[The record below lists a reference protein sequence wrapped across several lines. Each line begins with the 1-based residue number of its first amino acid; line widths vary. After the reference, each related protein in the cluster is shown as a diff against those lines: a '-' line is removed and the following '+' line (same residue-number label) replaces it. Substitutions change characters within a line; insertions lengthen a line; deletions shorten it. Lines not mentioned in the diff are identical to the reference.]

1 MKHDVW
7 VSPRQK
13 VKIMSQSIINDLLEQ
28 RRAAL
33 TDYCLGHFGESV
45 GRFKI
50 IRNAEHLNELL
61 RLDSLDTQKVPGALG
76 AEAISCAQKFINA
89 AYRKLE
95 PGYSKT
101 EFPEEDLKRWKL
113 LSNYSGWSASMS
125 LLVQPE
131 NFMTPF
137 ARPRTT
143 RLFQTLI
150 TDLNQTRLSSDSV
163 LIALRNYL
171 KSFEEVCNLEVI
183 SAFLHG
189 TTAVDGRYFF
199 VGRERVAPYRYFW
212 REARIE
218 LTPTCT
224 DVNPAA
230 WNEWEM
236 VDVGATGTVLDMRPV
251 FWNGRPC
258 LIWAELSDKLGDKG
272 KDGYVPYKVNINI
285 AFKSQNGDWSPA
297 TNLQSIVDP
306 DDPPA
311 AGSRLIATVRVTPSQ
326 PNGVLGVLFFN
337 GVVAQT
343 PVVRDALFR
352 YVPTYE
358 DGWLIMLEQ
367 RFDSVLTVQ
376 HSLTEQTRP
385 KIVTTIPT
393 PGTLTDFYELDAFV
407 LTHSTGDIL
416 AVRGICKANGA
427 GLDGCAVFD
436 LTLLST
442 PAAEDPKQTTGEH
455 PIAGGWAS
463 DWLIYKR
470 GSGGFV
476 SPMTFSFGAT
486 TASATYGRKNFVLTM
501 TAIVGFDPAVLEKNR
516 YDAAQ
521 FLAFNKPG
529 TLARIRLNSLF
540 GPHLVGLA
548 NVSVDAVLDWT
559 TQFLPEPTSE
569 AGPVSEPNGAFN
581 GANGLYFWE
590 LFFHLIH
597 LVAIRFRDENRYRE
611 AEVWWRRIFDPQA
624 IEQLSD
630 PGQPSDKP
638 YYWRCRPLVSP
649 GHAGAECLVEDDPYA
664 ISYAA
669 PKHFQIL
676 TFMEYVKNLVEEGDW
691 YYRQQTRDSLVLA
704 KECYV
709 QAQNLMGDPPSSRSV
724 TDWQTQTL
732 GALIDK
738 SGARP
743 TLEAFERTHVYSLA
757 DVPPSAD
764 FSPVMGLLATS
775 PFKLPTNERL
785 LTLFQLLGQ
794 RLYNLRHWLTIDGK
808 PLELPVYEPPGDPAQ
823 LLLNLAAGSSAGPQ
837 RMGGRPVI
845 NGYSWR
851 VTSEFALRSA
861 QELQS
866 LGSEMLRFMEQRDTA
881 QQVELQQRHLVEQ
894 AEWTKAIQEK
904 SLAQMNATLAALRQS
919 HAAVKQRADEYAAWF
934 DENVTAEEYKVMD
947 DLHAAKELNQSSVAV
962 QAAAGGISVIPK
974 VFGVANGNAFPEGV
988 LHAIA
993 QGLQIAS
1000 LGKQADA
1007 EKRGVTEGYRL
1018 RRREWG
1024 LQRNLALAELQALDE
1039 QINAQV
1045 IAVDAAR
1052 TSLQLVL
1059 QTNLQSMAVYDF
1071 LQKRTAHSQLYD
1083 WLLAQLKA
1091 LYYQAYDATYSLCIS
1106 AQASRIAQTG
1116 DYDSQSP
1123 LPQAWSEKH
1132 HGLVAGQQL
1141 IGFLMR
1147 EQRNHLQGFERS
1159 IERIKTISLRQL
1171 FDDAV
1176 EPQAAAPNWAQALE
1190 QLQNGGRLAFS
1201 VSELNFNR
1209 DHPGEYC
1216 RLIRSVEVD
1225 CPALLG
1231 PYENV
1236 RATLTQIG
1244 SRTVVRPVPRAVEYL
1259 HEPDSTTPP
1268 ADVLFNTRSGQ
1279 QIGISSGVADDGR
1292 VMEDQDA
1299 GLLRAFECSGA
1310 VSSWEIHF
1318 PWCREPAQSAVL
1330 ASITDLI
1337 VTLRYTARAGEP
1349 TFTLA
1354 VENLVTEAKANALQ
1368 RNAERS
1374 HHHA

>member
-1 MKHDVW
+1 
-7 VSPRQK
+7 
-13 VKIMSQSIINDLLEQ
+13 
-28 RRAAL
+28 
-33 TDYCLGHFGESV
+33 
-45 GRFKI
+45 
-50 IRNAEHLNELL
+50 
-61 RLDSLDTQKVPGALG
+61 
-76 AEAISCAQKFINA
+76 
-89 AYRKLE
+89 
-95 PGYSKT
+95 
-101 EFPEEDLKRWKL
+101 
-113 LSNYSGWSASMS
+113 
-125 LLVQPE
+125 
-131 NFMTPF
+131 MTPF

-143 RLFQTLI
+143 RLFQTLM

-183 SAFLHG
+183 SAFLNG
-189 TTAVDGRYFF
+189 STAVDGRYFF

-236 VDVGATGTVLDMRPV
+236 VDAGATGTVLDMRPV

-258 LIWAELSDKLGDKG
+258 LVWAELSEKLGDKG

-297 TNLQSIVDP
+297 TNLQSIGDLDAP
-306 DDPPA
+306 PPA
-311 AGSRLIATVRVTPSQ
+311 ESRLIATVRVTPSQ

-337 GVVAQT
+337 GAVAQT
-343 PVVRDALFR
+343 PVVRDTLFR
-352 YVPTYE
+352 SVPTYE
-358 DGWLIMLEQ
+358 EGWLEMLEQ

-385 KIVTTIPT
+385 KMVTTVQT
-393 PGTLTDFYELDAFV
+393 PGTLTEFYELDAFM

-416 AVRGICKANGA
+416 FVRGICRPNSTGGVATV
-427 GLDGCAVFD
+427 DFD
-436 LTLLST
+436 LTLTSQ
-442 PAAEDPKQTTGEH
+442 PSVGDPKETSGAYSTD
-455 PIAGGWAS
+455 GGWAT
-463 DWLIYKR
+463 DWLTYTR
-470 GSGGFV
+470 GSGGFT
-476 SPMTFSFGAT
+476 SPITFTFGAT
-486 TASATYGRKNFVLTM
+486 TASATYGRKQFVLTM

-516 YDAAQ
+516 HDAAQ
-521 FLAFNKPG
+521 FLAFNTPG
-529 TLARIRLNSLF
+529 TLARVRLNSLF
-540 GPHLVGLA
+540 GPRLVGLA
-548 NVSVDAVLDWT
+548 NISVDAVLDWT
-559 TQFLPEPTSE
+559 TQFLPEPISE

-611 AEVWWRRIFDPQA
+611 AEAWWRRVFDPQA
-624 IEQLSD
+624 IAQASD
-630 PGQPSDKP
+630 TPQPSDP
-638 YYWRCRPLVSP
+638 RDYWRCRPLVSP
-649 GHAGAECLVEDDPYA
+649 GNAGPECLVEEDPYA

-676 TFMEYVKNLVEEGDW
+676 TFLEYVKNLVEEGDW

-738 SGARP
+738 SDARP
-743 TLEAFERTHVYSLA
+743 TLEAFERTHLYSLA

-764 FSPVMGLLATS
+764 FAPVMGLLATP

-808 PLELPVYEPPGDPAQ
+808 PLDLPVYEPPGDPAQ

-974 VFGVANGNAFPEGV
+974 VFGAANGNAFPEGV

-1007 EKRGVTEGYRL
+1007 EKRAVTEGYRL

-1052 TSLQLVL
+1052 ASLQLVL

-1132 HGLVAGQQL
+1132 HGLLAGQQL

-1147 EQRNHLQGFERS
+1147 EQSNHLQDFKRS
-1159 IERIKTISLRQL
+1159 IERAKTISVRQL

-1231 PYENV
+1231 PYENL
-1236 RATLTQIG
+1236 RATLTQTG

-1259 HEPDSTTPP
+1259 HDPDSTTPP

-1292 VMEDQDA
+1292 VMEDQDT
-1299 GLLRAFECSGA
+1299 GLLRAFESSGA

-1318 PWCREPAQSAVL
+1318 PRCREPAQSAVL

-1337 VTLRYTARAGEP
+1337 VTLRFTAKAGEP

-1354 VENLVTEAKANALQ
+1354 VENLVEARVNALQ

>member
-1 MKHDVW
+1 
-7 VSPRQK
+7 
-13 VKIMSQSIINDLLEQ
+13 
-28 RRAAL
+28 
-33 TDYCLGHFGESV
+33 
-45 GRFKI
+45 
-50 IRNAEHLNELL
+50 
-61 RLDSLDTQKVPGALG
+61 
-76 AEAISCAQKFINA
+76 
-89 AYRKLE
+89 
-95 PGYSKT
+95 
-101 EFPEEDLKRWKL
+101 
-113 LSNYSGWSASMS
+113 MS

-143 RLFQTLI
+143 RLFQTLM

-183 SAFLHG
+183 SAFLNG
-189 TTAVDGRYFF
+189 STAVDGRYFF

-236 VDVGATGTVLDMRPV
+236 VDAGATGTVLDMRPV

-258 LIWAELSDKLGDKG
+258 LVWAELSEKLGDKG

-297 TNLQSIVDP
+297 TNLQSIGDLDAP
-306 DDPPA
+306 PPA
-311 AGSRLIATVRVTPSQ
+311 ESRLIATVRVTPSQ

-337 GVVAQT
+337 GAVAQT
-343 PVVRDALFR
+343 PVVRDTLFR
-352 YVPTYE
+352 SVPTYE
-358 DGWLIMLEQ
+358 EGWLEMLEQ

-385 KIVTTIPT
+385 KMVTTVQT
-393 PGTLTDFYELDAFV
+393 PGTLTEFYELDAFM

-416 AVRGICKANGA
+416 FVRGICRPNSTGGVATV
-427 GLDGCAVFD
+427 DFD
-436 LTLLST
+436 LTLTSQ
-442 PAAEDPKQTTGEH
+442 PSVGDPKETSGAYSTD
-455 PIAGGWAS
+455 GGWAT
-463 DWLIYKR
+463 DWLTYTR
-470 GSGGFV
+470 GSGGFT
-476 SPMTFSFGAT
+476 SPITFTFGAT
-486 TASATYGRKNFVLTM
+486 TASATYGRKQFVLTM

-516 YDAAQ
+516 HDAAQ
-521 FLAFNKPG
+521 FLAFNTPG
-529 TLARIRLNSLF
+529 TLARVRLNSLF
-540 GPHLVGLA
+540 GPRLVGLA
-548 NVSVDAVLDWT
+548 NISVDAVLDWT
-559 TQFLPEPTSE
+559 TQFLPEPISE

-611 AEVWWRRIFDPQA
+611 AEAWWRRVFDPQA
-624 IEQLSD
+624 IAQASD
-630 PGQPSDKP
+630 TPQPSDP
-638 YYWRCRPLVSP
+638 RDYWRCRPLVSP
-649 GHAGAECLVEDDPYA
+649 GNAGPECLVEEDPYA

-676 TFMEYVKNLVEEGDW
+676 TFLEYVKNLVEEGDW

-738 SGARP
+738 SDARP
-743 TLEAFERTHVYSLA
+743 TLEAFERTHLYSLA

-764 FSPVMGLLATS
+764 FAPVMGLLATP

-808 PLELPVYEPPGDPAQ
+808 PLDLPVYEPPGDPAQ

-974 VFGVANGNAFPEGV
+974 VFGAANGNAFPEGV

-1007 EKRGVTEGYRL
+1007 EKRAVTEGYRL

-1052 TSLQLVL
+1052 ASLQLVL

-1132 HGLVAGQQL
+1132 HGLLAGQQL

-1147 EQRNHLQGFERS
+1147 EQSNHLQDFKRS
-1159 IERIKTISLRQL
+1159 IERAKTISVRQL

-1231 PYENV
+1231 PYENL
-1236 RATLTQIG
+1236 RATLTQTG

-1259 HEPDSTTPP
+1259 HDPDSTTPP

-1292 VMEDQDA
+1292 VMEDQDT
-1299 GLLRAFECSGA
+1299 GLLRAFESSGA

-1318 PWCREPAQSAVL
+1318 PRCREPAQSAVL

-1337 VTLRYTARAGEP
+1337 VTLRFTAKAGEP

-1354 VENLVTEAKANALQ
+1354 VENLVEARVNALQ